1 MNIDPTRDKFVK
13 VASRI
18 FGKYGFQKTTMEE
31 IARTAHKA
39 KGSIYYYFRSKEEL
53 FLAVVN
59 EEMET
64 LRDALLKVSSEKT
77 DATRMIRNYM
87 LTRMKV
93 LSTAVNYHE
102 TLKAD
107 FLETFTFLDE
117 LRSDFDAFE
126 VGLFSDILKKG
137 VEEKTISVE
146 NPEKTAQV
154 IILAMKAIEIPFYLQ
169 NKIIEY
175 ENTIVELLDIL
186 IRGLEKGSE
195 PPR

>member
-1 MNIDPTRDKFVK
+1 MNVDTTREKILK

-18 FGKYGFQKTTMEE
+18 FGKYGFQKTTMDE

-39 KGSIYYYFRSKEEL
+39 KGSVYYHFKSKEEL

-59 EEMET
+59 VEIES
-64 LRDALLKVSSEKT
+64 LKNALLAVAAKEDT
-77 DATRMIRNYM
+77 ATNMIRDYL

-93 LSTAVNYHE
+93 LAGAVNYHE

-107 FLETFTFLDE
+107 FLQTFEFLDE
-117 LRSDFDAFE
+117 LRSEFDEFE
-126 VGLFSDILKKG
+126 VELLSGILQKG
-137 VEEKTISVE
+137 IDERSFEVE
-146 NPEKTAQV
+146 NVRKTAQV

-169 NKIIEY
+169 NKIVEY

-186 IRGLEKGSE
+186 IRGLEKNAG
-195 PPR
+195 R

>member
-1 MNIDPTRDKFVK
+1 MNVDTTREKILK

-18 FGKYGFQKTTMEE
+18 FGKYGFQKTTMDE

-39 KGSIYYYFRSKEEL
+39 KGSVYYHFKSKEEL

-59 EEMET
+59 VEIES
-64 LRDALLKVSSEKT
+64 LKNALLAVAAKEDT
-77 DATRMIRNYM
+77 ATNMIRDYL

-93 LSTAVNYHE
+93 LAGAVNYHE

-107 FLETFTFLDE
+107 FLQTFEFLDE
-117 LRSDFDAFE
+117 LRSEFDEFE
-126 VGLFSDILKKG
+126 VELLSGILQKG
-137 VEEKTISVE
+137 IDERSFEVEDVR
-146 NPEKTAQV
+146 KTAQV

-169 NKIIEY
+169 NKIVEY

-186 IRGLEKGSE
+186 IRGLEKNAG
-195 PPR
+195 R

>member
-1 MNIDPTRDKFVK
+1 MNVDPTREKILK

-18 FGKYGFQKTTMEE
+18 FGKYGFQKTTMDE

-39 KGSIYYYFRSKEEL
+39 KGSVYYHFKSKEEL

-59 EEMET
+59 VEIES
-64 LRDALLKVSSEKT
+64 LKNALLAVAAKEDT
-77 DATRMIRNYM
+77 ATNMIRDYL

-93 LSTAVNYHE
+93 LAGAVNYHE

-107 FLETFTFLDE
+107 FLQTFEFLDE
-117 LRSDFDAFE
+117 LRSEFDEFE
-126 VGLFSDILKKG
+126 VELLSGILQKG
-137 VEEKTISVE
+137 IDERSFEVE
-146 NPEKTAQV
+146 NVRKTAQV

-169 NKIIEY
+169 NKIVEY

-186 IRGLEKGSE
+186 IRGLEKNAG
-195 PPR
+195 R